1 MERRRDD
8 KVILKAAALGAIAGM
23 RSMAAPALLTHE
35 FAEHGAELGDGRLD
49 RLLSSEGVARV
60 MALFAS
66 GEMLAD
72 KSEFIPDRTSPLP
85 LVGRAVIGS
94 LTAAAYAVH
103 RRHPVFL
110 PAAVGAASALAS
122 TFAAYHLRR
131 YAREEL
137 NVPDKLLGLL
147 EDAVVVGFGKAL
159 ADEIE

>member
-1 MERRRDD
+1 MDRRGDD

-35 FAEHGAELGDGRLD
+35 FAEQGPDIGDGRFE
-49 RLLSSEGVARV
+49 RLLSSDGVARV
-60 MALFAS
+60 MALFAG

-94 LTAAAYAVH
+94 LTAAAFAVH
-103 RRHPVFL
+103 RRHPVFV
-110 PAAVGAASALAS
+110 PAAVGAASAIAS

-137 NVPDKLLGLL
+137 NVPDKLLGLV
-147 EDAVVVGFGKAL
+147 EDAIVVAVSKSL
-159 ADEIE
+159 ADEID